1 MEHLK
6 TIIPKFEEKKIL
18 IIGDLM
24 LDEHIWSTVSRISPE
39 APVPIAKVKE
49 ITHVPGG
56 CGNVSTNIKT
66 LGGTALL
73 IGLIGNDSSGQ
84 KLINALKKN
93 KISTSHLIKSKNR
106 PTILKSRIIAA
117 NQQVIRVDREE
128 ETPIPDKTERQ
139 IVSQIKALVKKVDA
153 IVLSDYKKGILS
165 DKICREIVNLA
176 RKHKKPLAVDPKG
189 TNYSKYKRAMIIT
202 PNLLEAEAASG
213 IKIKDKESLKKA
225 GKTILRETQA
235 DHIIITRGKDG
246 LSIFSKSGETKHIPA
261 IQREVFDITGAGD
274 TVIATLSL
282 ALASGANIKEAA
294 LLGNYAASVAVSKI
308 GTQAVQ
314 KDELEEA
321 LEEKELAG
329 QKIKSRNQLT
339 KTVKRLKSQNAKIV
353 FTNGCFDILHLG
365 HARYLREAKKL
376 GDILIV
382 GINSD
387 SSVRRLKG
395 SPRPYVSE
403 LERAEVLASLESVDY
418 VTIFSEM
425 RPDNL
430 LKIIKPKIHVK
441 GGDYKMKDLPEAKLV
456 KSLGGKVI
464 IIPPVEGRST
474 TNIIERIL
482 SKK

>member
-6 TIIPKFEEKKIL
+6 TIIPKFENKKVL
-18 IIGDLM
+18 IVGDLM
-24 LDEHIWSTVSRISPE
+24 LDEHIWSTVTRISPE

-56 CGNVSTNIKT
+56 CGNVATNIKT
-66 LGGTALL
+66 LGGTPLL

-84 KLINALKKN
+84 KLTNALKKN
-93 KISTSHLIKSKNR
+93 KVSTSYLIKSKDR

-117 NQQVIRVDREE
+117 SQHVIRVDREE
-128 ETPIPDKTERQ
+128 HNPIPDKTERQ
-139 IVSQIKALVKKVDA
+139 IVSRIKTLVKKVDA
-153 IVLSDYKKGILS
+153 IILSDYKKGILS
-165 DKICREIVNLA
+165 EKVCKEIISLA
-176 RKHKKPLAVDPKG
+176 RKNKKTLAVDPKG
-189 TNYSKYKRAMIIT
+189 SDYSKYKGAMVIT
-202 PNLLEAEAASG
+202 PNLLEAETASG
-213 IKIKDKESLKKA
+213 ETLPEKA
-225 GKTILRETQA
+225 GPKLLKQTQA
-235 DHIIITRGKDG
+235 DNIIITRGKDG
-246 LSIFSKSGETKHIPA
+246 LSIFSKSGKTIHIPA

-294 LLGNYAASVAVSKI
+294 MLGNYAASVAVSKI

-329 QKIKSRNQLT
+329 TKIKSRNQLT
-339 KTVKRLKSQNAKIV
+339 KTIKRLKSQKAKII

-387 SSVRRLKG
+387 SSVRKLKG
-395 SPRPYVSE
+395 ATRPYVSE
-403 LERAEVLASLESVDY
+403 LERAEVLASLECVDY

-430 LKIIKPKIHVK
+430 LKIIKPQIHVK
-441 GGDYKMKDLPEAKLV
+441 GGDYKMKELPEAKLV
-456 KSLGGKVI
+456 KSMGGKVI
-464 IIPPVEGRST
+464 IIPPVKGRST
-474 TNIIERIL
+474 TNIIEKI
-482 SKK
+482 KKGMNL